1 MPHRDGA
8 RPQRRAQHV
17 TRLVLLLAGLI
28 VTGLLIDCAA
38 SPQSLGIT
46 GPGNQQKSAGG
57 RQGTKF
63 QHDQPY
69 L

>member
-1 MPHRDGA
+1 
-8 RPQRRAQHV
+8 
-17 TRLVLLLAGLI
+17 